1 MRRTGVCMHVSAELF
16 KAMIERMSQGSS
28 DQHERRSSPRV
39 NINAKV
45 AIVSDFA
52 NLEKPVDIEV
62 RDLSLSGVG
71 FEHDAALRKGSTFV
85 LLLPASD
92 DTCLSVLCVV
102 RHCRGAAA
110 GNRFVVG
117 AEFRQ
122 VLGIPPKYV
131 AGDAEA
137 A

>member
-1 MRRTGVCMHVSAELF
+1 MQVSADLF
-16 KAMIERMSQGSS
+16 KAMIERMSLGSE
-28 DQHERRSSPRV
+28 DHHERRSSPRV
-39 NINAKV
+39 NISAKV

-71 FEHDAALRKGSTFV
+71 FEHDTALRKGSTFV

-102 RHCRGAAA
+102 RHCRATGE
-110 GNRFVVG
+110 NRFAVG

-122 VLGIPPKYV
+122 VLGIPPKYE
-131 AGDAEA
+131 APDAEA

>member
-1 MRRTGVCMHVSAELF
+1 MQVSAELF
-16 KAMIERMSQGSS
+16 KAMIERMSLGAEGH
-28 DQHERRSSPRV
+28 HERRSSPRV
-39 NINAKV
+39 NISAKV

-52 NLEKPVDIEV
+52 NLEKPVDVAV
-62 RDLSLSGVG
+62 RDISLSGVG
-71 FEHDAALRKGSTFV
+71 FEHETALRKGSTFV

-102 RHCRGAAA
+102 RHCRAMEE
-110 GNRFVVG
+110 NRHIIG

-122 VLGIPPKYV
+122 VLGIPPKYIT
-131 AGDAEA
+131 DNAEA